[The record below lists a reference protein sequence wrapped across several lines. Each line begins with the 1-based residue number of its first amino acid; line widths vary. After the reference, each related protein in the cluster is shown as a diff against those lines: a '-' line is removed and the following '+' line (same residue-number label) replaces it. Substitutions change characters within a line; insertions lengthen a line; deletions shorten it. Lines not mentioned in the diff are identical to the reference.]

1 MSNTVVAELVTVA
14 ITGEPI
20 WGEIEEILNR
30 RTEDGV
36 LFVDVRLTDGTVHE
50 EVDAAV
56 DIEVHARPDAALAAA

>member
-50 EVDAAV
+50 EVD
-56 DIEVHARPDAALAAA
+56 IEVHARPGAALAAA